1 MLDFLSYIYSNVV
14 FFYNILKDRLENME
28 LFIQLMY
35 NTTELRDVNDYSQ
48 K

>member
-1 MLDFLSYIYSNVV
+1 MLDFSNYIYSNVV
-14 FFYNILKDRLENME
+14 FFYNILKDVLENME

>member
-1 MLDFLSYIYSNVV
+1 MLYFSNYIYNNV
-14 FFYNILKDRLENME
+14 FFYNILKDVLENME

-35 NTTELRDVNDYSQ
+35 NTTELRDVNDNSQ

>member
-1 MLDFLSYIYSNVV
+1 MLDFSNYIYNNVV
-14 FFYNILKDRLENME
+14 FFYNILKDVLENME

-35 NTTELRDVNDYSQ
+35 NTTELRDVNDNSQ